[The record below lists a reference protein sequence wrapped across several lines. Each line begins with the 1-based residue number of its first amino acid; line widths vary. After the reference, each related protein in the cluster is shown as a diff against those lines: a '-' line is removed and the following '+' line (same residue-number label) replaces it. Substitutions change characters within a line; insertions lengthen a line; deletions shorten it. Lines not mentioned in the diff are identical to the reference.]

1 MIPRRLT
8 PHRVTVEPY
17 LGSGAEGDIYGPAH
31 IVRGRVSLKRQLVVG
46 KNAEEMLSE
55 ATVCLPLGTLCPPG
69 SLVTLPGE
77 TVGREVLTA
86 TLRHG
91 ARQPHH
97 LEVTTR

>member
-8 PHRVTVEPY
+8 PHRVTVEPFE
-17 LGSGAEGDIYGPAH
+17 GSGAEGDIYGPAH

-55 ATVCLPLGTLCPPG
+55 ATVILPAGTHCPVD
-69 SLVTLPGE
+69 SLVD
-77 TVGREVLTA
+77 GRTVLTS
-86 TLRHG
+86 TVVHG